1 MLPKTPITHFLRFSD
16 FTLDEFNYVIERAAV
31 IKRNFKKL

>member
-1 MLPKTPITHFLRFSD
+1 MSPNTPIMHFLLFSD

-31 IKRNFKKL
+31 FKR